1 VIAMFHSKLLNLNN
15 SRACNTQVVT
25 VKLYSLKILEE
36 EDKKLS
42 SSITL
47 SPWQKKKIPDLIA
60 LIATY

>member
-1 VIAMFHSKLLNLNN
+1 MFHSKLLNLNN

>member
-1 VIAMFHSKLLNLNN
+1 LLDN
-15 SRACNTQVVT
+15 NTQVVT

>member
-1 VIAMFHSKLLNLNN
+1 MLLKGDSHVPFQIIKLEQLQGLLDN
-15 SRACNTQVVT
+15 NTQVVT

-47 SPWQKKKIPDLIA
+47 SPWQKKEDS
-60 LIATY
+60 